1 MDLPRVRT
9 LLSRSLSAPDPQE
22 LLEPTCPQTQPP
34 AGLGLLFISAQEL
47 NEEGGELFDG
57 AFKCLAREQ
66 GTQDRVPANARVEFR

>member
-1 MDLPRVRT
+1 
-9 LLSRSLSAPDPQE
+9 
-22 LLEPTCPQTQPP
+22 
-34 AGLGLLFISAQEL
+34 LLFISAQEL